1 VGDDSPDVSLQMS
14 FETAEPALAEHP
26 SEHAF
31 QGGAST
37 RVGAAGDAE
46 MTAVSLG
53 VQGGAESLCP
63 PRARGASA
71 FSTVPT
77 FLRSRWL
84 VTVAARLG
92 AERTAALRDVWFA
105 CWSSRLLVWI
115 AGSGAVAVLG
125 FGPVRHAFNPP
136 GVTRGFGRLGD
147 VLAAPVARWDAAWYL
162 VIAHYGYRP
171 EFGAF
176 TAPRDAFFPLYPLG
190 VSALSDVGLAPVIAG
205 VGLSV
210 GAFMA
215 ALYALHRLTALE
227 VARLR
232 GGSGSSTP
240 GTSAANETGDA
251 RRARGGALGF
261 LGLAGRGPRSVPL
274 AKLDSREVAR
284 LAVLLTAFAP
294 MAFYFSAIYSES
306 LYFALSVGLF
316 LCGRRGRWATA
327 ALLGALASATRSTG
341 VVLILPLLLLY
352 LYGPREDREPERATT
367 RSSDALAA
375 GHSLAG
381 RARRMLAG
389 FTGALRPRY
398 RLRREALWL
407 ALVPLGLVLYM
418 AHLGLAGGDPLA
430 PFHAEAVWKRHFA
443 GPYGGVWDGA
453 KAAFA
458 GLRQLLSFQRAHNYY
473 PAAGGSP
480 FIDAGHNLL
489 LLTFLLVAIPM
500 LIGVLRLLPLAYGAY
515 VLAAL
520 VLPLSYPVA
529 PQPLMS
535 LPRFLLVLFPL
546 NMWLAV
552 TLVSR
557 PRVLTRAVLVLSGL
571 AMAFFVGEFSTW
583 HWVA

>member
-1 VGDDSPDVSLQMS
+1 MS
-14 FETAEPALAEHP
+14 FETAEPAIAEHP

-31 QGGAST
+31 QGEASVRSGVEEAAEQT
-37 RVGAAGDAE
+37 VGLD
-46 MTAVSLG
+46 
-53 VQGGAESLCP
+53 VQWDEKPRCP

-71 FSTVPT
+71 FATVPEARQR
-77 FLRSRWL
+77 LRLAAVR
-84 VTVAARLG
+84 ARLG
-92 AERTAALRDVWFA
+92 AERTAALHDVWLSV
-105 CWSSRLLVWI
+105 WSSRLLVWI

-125 FGPVRHAFNPP
+125 FGPVRHAFDPP

-176 TAPRDAFFPLYPLG
+176 SAPRDAFFPLYPLG
-190 VSALSDVGLAPVIAG
+190 LRALSDVGLAPVIAG
-205 VGLSV
+205 VGLSI
-210 GAFMA
+210 GAFMV
-215 ALYALHRLTALE
+215 ALYGLHRLTALE

-232 GGSGSSTP
+232 RVSPSTVGLTGLVGGAP
-240 GTSAANETGDA
+240 P
-251 RRARGGALGF
+251 ARGGLSRSGG
-261 LGLAGRGPRSVPL
+261 GLDG
-274 AKLDSREVAR
+274 REVAR

-316 LCGRRGRWATA
+316 LCARRGRWGTA
-327 ALLGALASATRSTG
+327 AMLGALASATRSTG
-341 VVLILPLLLLY
+341 VVLLLPLLLLY

-367 RSSDALAA
+367 RRSDALVV

-381 RARRMLAG
+381 RARWVLTG
-389 FTGALRPRY
+389 FTDVLRPRY
-398 RLRREALWL
+398 RLRRDVLWL

-418 AHLGLAGGDPLA
+418 GHLALAGGDPLA
-430 PFHAEAVWKRHFA
+430 PFHAEDVWKRHFA
-443 GPYGGVWDGA
+443 GPYGGIWDGA
-453 KAAFA
+453 KAGFA
-458 GLRQLLSFQRAHNYY
+458 GMRQLLSFQREHNYY
-473 PAAGGSP
+473 PVAGGSP
-480 FIDAGHNLL
+480 LIDAGHNVLL
-489 LLTFLLVAIPM
+489 LAFLLAAIPM
-500 LIGVLRLLPLAYGAY
+500 LVGVLRLLPLAYGAY

-520 VLPLSYPVA
+520 ALPLSYPVA
-529 PQPLMS
+529 QQPLMS

-552 TLVSR
+552 KLVSR

>member
-1 VGDDSPDVSLQMS
+1 MS
-14 FETAEPALAEHP
+14 FETAEPAIAEHP

-31 QGGAST
+31 QGGASV
-37 RVGAAGDAE
+37 RLDVEEPVERAGGLDVRWDEKAR
-46 MTAVSLG
+46 
-53 VQGGAESLCP
+53 CP
-63 PRARGASA
+63 PCARGASA
-71 FSTVPT
+71 SSTVPDT
-77 FLRSRWL
+77 SRRGL
-84 VTVAARLG
+84 SAAVLTRLG
-92 AERTAALRDVWFA
+92 AARTVALRDVWFA
-105 CWSSRLLVWI
+105 CLSSRLLVWI

-125 FGPVRHAFNPP
+125 FGPVRHAFDPP

-190 VSALSDVGLAPVIAG
+190 VHALSDVGLAPVIAG
-205 VGLSV
+205 VAFSV
-210 GAFMA
+210 TAFVA
-215 ALYALHRLTALE
+215 ALYALHRLTTLE

-232 GGSGSSTP
+232 SGSSARRN
-240 GTSAANETGDA
+240 GGSNETGDA
-251 RRARGGALGF
+251 PRARGGALGF
-261 LGLAGRGPRSVPL
+261 LGLAGRGPGSERL
-274 AKLDSREVAR
+274 ARLDTREVAR

-306 LYFALSVGLF
+306 LYLALSVGLF
-316 LCGRRGRWATA
+316 LCARRGRWGTA

-341 VVLILPLLLLY
+341 VALILPLLLLY
-352 LYGPREDREPERATT
+352 LYGPREDREPERVT
-367 RSSDALAA
+367 RCSDVLIA
-375 GHSLAG
+375 GHALAG
-381 RARRMLAG
+381 RARSMLAG
-389 FTGALRPRY
+389 FTDALRPRY
-398 RLRREALWL
+398 RLRRDALWL
-407 ALVPLGLVLYM
+407 ALVPLGLGLYM
-418 AHLGLAGGDPLA
+418 AHLALTGGDPLA

-443 GPYGGVWDGA
+443 GPYGGIWDGA

-458 GLRQLLSFQRAHNYY
+458 GMRQLLSFQREHNYF
-473 PAAGGSP
+473 PVAGGNA

-489 LLTFLLVAIPM
+489 LFAFLLLAIPM
-500 LIGVLRLLPLAYGAY
+500 LVGVLRLLPLAYGAY

-520 VLPLSYPVA
+520 ALPLSYPVA
-529 PQPLMS
+529 SQPLMS

-571 AMAFFVGEFSTW
+571 AMAFFVAEFSTW

>member
-1 VGDDSPDVSLQMS
+1 MS

-37 RVGAAGDAE
+37 RMAAAGDAE
-46 MTAVSLG
+46 MTVSLG
-53 VQGGAESLCP
+53 LQGDAESRCP

-77 FLRSRWL
+77 SLRSGRL
-84 VTVAARLG
+84 VTVGARLG
-92 AERTAALRDVWFA
+92 TERTAALRDVWLA

-115 AGSGAVAVLG
+115 AGSGTVAVLG
-125 FGPVRHAFNPP
+125 FGPVRHAFDPP
-136 GVTRGFGRLGD
+136 GVTRGFGWLGD

-176 TAPRDAFFPLYPLG
+176 TAPRDAFFPLFPLG
-190 VSALSDVGLAPVIAG
+190 VRALSDVGLAPVIAG

-210 GAFMA
+210 GAFIA

-232 GGSGSSTP
+232 GSSS
-240 GTSAANETGDA
+240 SARRISAPNEIGDA
-251 RRARGGALGF
+251 PRARGGALGF

-306 LYFALSVGLF
+306 LYLALSVGLF
-316 LCGRRGRWATA
+316 LCARRGRWGTA

-352 LYGPREDREPERATT
+352 LYGPREDRKPERATT
-367 RSSDALAA
+367 RRLDALVVR
-375 GHSLAG
+375 HSLVG
-381 RARRMLAG
+381 HARRMLAG
-389 FTGALRPRY
+389 LTGALRPRY
-398 RLRREALWL
+398 RLRRDALWL
-407 ALVPLGLVLYM
+407 ALVPLGLLLYM
-418 AHLGLAGGDPLA
+418 AHLALAGGDPLA

-443 GPYGGVWDGA
+443 GPYGGIWDGA

-458 GLRQLLSFQRAHNYY
+458 GLRQLLSFQRSHNYY

-489 LLTFLLVAIPM
+489 LLAFLLVAIPM
-500 LIGVLRLLPLAYGAY
+500 LVGVLRLLPLAYGAY

-535 LPRFLLVLFPL
+535 LPRFLVVLFPL